1 MLETEVGRLRVV
13 PVSDGLAKLP
23 PSYFG
28 NVDWER
34 HQALLGP
41 DGTLDLLIGAFLVHT
56 GEQTVLVDAG
66 VGPLRDDTWLGGEL
80 PAALAE
86 AGTGP
91 EDVDLV
97 VCTHLHMDHVGW
109 LVQDGVPFFP
119 RATVRFGAADW
130 DHFVTR
136 RGGAERTW
144 RTMETLD
151 RAGRLDPVSADGEPL
166 AGGVSA
172 RLTPGHTPGHMAL
185 VLASGN
191 ERAYLLGDAVHLPT
205 QIEEP
210 DWVNMYDVDPAMAAA
225 AREALWKELE
235 EGDYPFTAAHFPGL
249 EFGRL
254 LRGQG
259 RRWFAA
265 GLGPR

>member
-1 MLETEVGRLRVV
+1 MLEIGRLRVV
-13 PVSDGLAKLP
+13 PVSDGQVKLP

-41 DGTLDLLIGAFLVHT
+41 DGTLDLPIGAFLVR
-56 GEQTVLVDAG
+56 GPEQTVLVDAG
-66 VGPLRDDTWLGGEL
+66 VGPLRDDTWRGGEL
-80 PAALAE
+80 PAGLAA
-86 AGTGP
+86 AGASP

-97 VCTHLHMDHVGW
+97 ICTHLHMDHVGW
-109 LVQDGVPFFP
+109 LVRDGVPFFP
-119 RATVRFGAADW
+119 RATVRFGVADW

-144 RTMETLD
+144 QAMEALD
-151 RAGRLDPVSADGEPL
+151 RAGRLDPVAADGEPL
-166 AGGVSA
+166 ATGISA
-172 RLTPGHTPGHMAL
+172 RLTPGHTPGHLSL
-185 VLASGN
+185 VLASGRD
-191 ERAYLLGDAVHLPT
+191 RAYLLGDAVHCPT

-225 AREALWKELE
+225 ARAALWDELE
-235 EGDYPFTAAHFPGL
+235 EGGHPFTAAHFPGL